1 MENKTEMTLNVLM
14 YVILGGLILICFNIF
29 VLNEKNEDNL
39 EKRCENQ
46 NSYLIDSS
54 NGYYCFKPVK

>member
-14 YVILGGLILICFNIF
+14 YVILMGLILICFNLLI
-29 VLNEKNEDNL
+29 LNKSNENDL
-39 EKRCENQ
+39 EKQCKQQ

-54 NGYYCFKPVK
+54 SGFYCFKSGE